1 MTSPGIITNLA
12 PWECFV
18 FGSNLAGIHGAGAA
32 CTALGWGAVMG
43 QGVGHFGNTYAVPTK
58 NERIQ
63 TMPLKDIRPYV
74 DDFFDYAR
82 AHREWAFLVTEVG
95 CGLAGYQPKDIAP
108 LFGKRFLELGNVHLP
123 ERFIQN
129 L

>member
-1 MTSPGIITNLA
+1 
-12 PWECFV
+12 
-18 FGSNLAGIHGAGAA
+18 
-32 CTALGWGAVMG
+32 MG

-82 AHREWAFLVTEVG
+82 AHRKWTFLLTEIG

-123 ERFIQN
+123 ERFIQH